1 MTRRHIT
8 LLTSIGL
15 ACMVLVSSA
24 QGPGRSASAAR
35 PYTAPR
41 NAFGQPDLEGVW
53 TNDSITPLQRPAAW
67 ANKTTLTDAEVEQ
80 LRQASRQ
87 LEAEGDALF
96 GDELILDVLAG
107 QQKPASHDTQTG
119 NYNGFWLPGRDID
132 HRTSLIIDPPD
143 GRVPAETP
151 QAQARRAALA
161 EQRRLHPADGPQNR
175 GLTERCVT
183 FGVPRFQA
191 AYSSVYQIVQSPSH
205 VVFSMETI
213 HDARVIAL
221 DGRAHLPRAIPQWLG
236 DSRGRWDGDTLVVET
251 KGFSPKSNFQG
262 SSSGL
267 HLVERFT
274 RVAEDTL
281 QYDATMTDPTTWT
294 RPWTARILFKRTN
307 DPLLEYAC
315 HEGNIGMAGILS
327 GARKQEAALDSNA
340 GPAGG
345 PAGHGLYTRP
355 WWPSGRV
362 RLERRIRRAMTLS
375 ATTSERS

>member
-1 MTRRHIT
+1 MMRAFTMTTRHIA
-8 LLTSIGL
+8 LLTSIGV
-15 ACMVLVSSA
+15 AFTVLVLNA
-24 QGPGRSASAAR
+24 QGPTPDASSAR

-67 ANKTTLTDAEVEQ
+67 ANKTTLTAAEVEQ

-107 QQKPASHDTQTG
+107 RQKPASHDTQTG

-132 HRTSLIIDPPD
+132 NRTSLIIDPPD
-143 GRVPAETP
+143 GRIPAETP

-161 EQRRLHPADGPQNR
+161 EQRRLHPADGPQSR

-191 AYSSVYQIVQSPSH
+191 AYSSVYQIVQSPTH
-205 VVFSMETI
+205 VVFAMETI
-213 HDARVIAL
+213 HDARVIAI
-221 DGRAHLPRAIPQWLG
+221 DGRAHLPGSVPQWLG
-236 DSRGRWDGDTLVVET
+236 DSRGRWEGDTLVVDT
-251 KGFSPKSNFQG
+251 RGFSPKSNFLN
-262 SSSGL
+262 SSSAF

-274 RVAEDTL
+274 RVAEGIL
-281 QYDATMTDPTTWT
+281 QYDATMNDPATWT

-307 DPLLEYAC
+307 EPLLEYAC
-315 HEGNIGMAGILS
+315 HEGNVGLAGILS
-327 GARKQEAALDSNA
+327 GARKQEAEQA
-340 GPAGG
+340 
-345 PAGHGLYTRP
+345 
-355 WWPSGRV
+355 SGR
-362 RLERRIRRAMTLS
+362 
-375 ATTSERS
+375 

>member
-1 MTRRHIT
+1 MTRRHVT
-8 LLTSIGL
+8 LTASILL
-15 ACMVLVSSA
+15 ASMVLVSNA
-24 QGPGRSASAAR
+24 QGPGRSPSGAR
-35 PYTAPR
+35 PYTAAR

-53 TNDSITPLQRPAAW
+53 TNDSITPLQRPTAW
-67 ANKTTLTDAEVEQ
+67 ANKTALTDAEVEQ
-80 LRQASRQ
+80 LKRASRQ

-96 GDELILDVLAG
+96 GDELILDVLDG
-107 QQKPASHDTQTG
+107 KQKPASHDLQTG

-132 HRTSLIIDPPD
+132 SRTSLIIDPPD
-143 GRVPAETP
+143 GRIPAETP

-175 GLTERCVT
+175 GLSERCVT

-221 DGRAHLPRAIPQWLG
+221 DGRAHIPGTIPQWLG
-236 DSRGRWDGDTLVVET
+236 DSRGRWEDDTLVVET
-251 KGFSPKSNFQG
+251 KGFSPKSSFQG

-267 HLVERFT
+267 RLVERFT
-274 RVAEDTL
+274 RVAEDVL
-281 QYDATMTDPTTWT
+281 QYDATMNDPTTWT

-315 HEGNIGMAGILS
+315 HEGNVGMAGILS
-327 GARKQEAALDSNA
+327 GARKQEAEQA
-340 GPAGG
+340 
-345 PAGHGLYTRP
+345 
-355 WWPSGRV
+355 SGR
-362 RLERRIRRAMTLS
+362 
-375 ATTSERS
+375 